1 MEEAIEDVL
10 PNDPDIN
17 EGQNPDV
24 ISDDEDH
31 VDTVHSEPTTPQA
44 AQHLD
49 KLLEFSI
56 AKNDERLSG
65 LLLEVINAVENR
77 NIVASTKQHTKFFQE
92 V

>member
-1 MEEAIEDVL
+1 M
-10 PNDPDIN
+10 
-17 EGQNPDV
+17 
-24 ISDDEDH
+24 
-31 VDTVHSEPTTPQA
+31 DTVHSEPTTPQA

-92 V
+92 VLNKILPFLLSFFLDIWCSDNTLSLVH